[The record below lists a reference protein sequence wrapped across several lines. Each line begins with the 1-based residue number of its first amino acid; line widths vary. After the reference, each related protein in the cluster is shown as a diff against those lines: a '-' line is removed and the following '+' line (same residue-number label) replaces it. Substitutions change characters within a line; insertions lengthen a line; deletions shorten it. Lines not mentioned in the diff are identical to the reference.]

1 MMTPFA
7 CCLSFDKIQQ
17 AQTPGLKNNSL
28 KGKLLHTSPRRGIID
43 FHQKEGYMKGLFRGF
58 LVVCLIAFLAA
69 PVLGGESSSKQ
80 LEKQMDKLMQQVKDM
95 DAAMKAQKDEIE
107 ALQKKIKDIKGME
120 AAPAAAAQ
128 DVKVT
133 SKYDIKVYG
142 KLKFDTIYDTNN
154 MGRDEFITYLP
165 ANADGQDKT
174 TFNIRDTR
182 FGVAVTGPSLNGW
195 ASRGRFES
203 DFYGTDSTSV
213 GDLRIRLAYID
224 FEKGGT
230 LFRVGQDWNQI
241 ASLNPN
247 TIDFAIMGYNG
258 NLWNRVPQVTVHQD
272 LGGGLKGLITT
283 YRYRWSDDDNAQIHM
298 PWIGAKLAYSTPFM
312 GSQQKA
318 YIALGAAVR
327 DGEAAGN
334 DVTPYLTALE
344 LKVPFPFVEIS
355 GEAYMGQGLGGEYF
369 NKGGT
374 FNADGNAIL
383 TRGGWIQASAKP
395 IKTVQL
401 NLGYGLNDP
410 KNADVGSSFYQKSQY
425 TFGNIQVKVME
436 DITAGVEVAHVQ
448 TDWATGDQHGTRY
461 QGSIWYNW

>member
-1 MMTPFA
+1 
-7 CCLSFDKIQQ
+7 
-17 AQTPGLKNNSL
+17 
-28 KGKLLHTSPRRGIID
+28 
-43 FHQKEGYMKGLFRGF
+43 MKGLFKGF

-69 PVLGGESSSKQ
+69 PVLGDEPTSKQ
-80 LEKQMDKLMQQVKDM
+80 LEKQMDKLMNQVKDM
-95 DAAMKAQKDEIE
+95 DAAMKAQKQEIE
-107 ALQKKIKDIKGME
+107 ALQKKIKEMQVKE
-120 AAPAAAAQ
+120 TAPAAAPAAAAQ
-128 DVKVT
+128 EVKVT
-133 SKYDIKVYG
+133 SKYNIKLYG
-142 KLKFDTIYDTNN
+142 KIKFDSIYDTNN
-154 MGRDEFITYLP
+154 MGKDEYITYIP
-165 ANADGQDKT
+165 RTADGKDKT
-174 TFNIRDTR
+174 TFNVRDTR
-182 FGVAVTGPSLNGW
+182 FGVAIDGPSLNGW
-195 ASRGRFES
+195 TARGRFET
-203 DFYGTDSTSV
+203 DFYGTDPSSN
-213 GDLRIRLAYID
+213 GQMRIRLAYID
-224 FEKGGT
+224 LEKGGT

-258 NLWNRVPQVTVHQD
+258 NLWNRVPQVTLHQD
-272 LGGGLKGLITT
+272 LGGGFKGLVTV

-318 YIALGAAVR
+318 YVALGAAVR

-344 LKVPFPFVEIS
+344 LKLPFPFVEIS

-383 TRGGWIQASAKP
+383 TKGGWIQASVNP
-395 IKTVQL
+395 IKIVQF

-410 KNADVGSSFYQKSQY
+410 KNADVRNDFYQKSQY
-425 TFGNIQVKVME
+425 AFGNIQVKLMQ

-461 QGSIWYNW
+461 QGSLWYNW